1 MTWHSKNFLDFED
14 FTWVLKLKEQGHH
27 HTEKGKFLMDSF
39 LEQINNRLSTT
50 VKPRVNRGLFI
61 SQDER
66 EENLNYIRKKKWLTY
81 RKQVAIEIVDVK
93 GNVVNTYQSISA
105 VMDFLGVSRYIIL
118 KRLEDGESITR
129 IKENRLIYIQEV
141 DV

>member
-1 MTWHSKNFLDFED
+1 M
-14 FTWVLKLKEQGHH
+14 G
-27 HTEKGKFLMDSF
+27 GKPELY
-39 LEQINNRLSTT
+39 Q
-50 VKPRVNRGLFI
+50 
-61 SQDER
+61 
-66 EENLNYIRKKKWLTY
+66 KKKWLTY